1 MYGQIQKLQ
10 LIKKQVKYSV
20 SLVIKEMLS
29 MVLENGHSFLK
40 FNWRKNSS
48 KLVIYFSSSDI
59 RKWTFLHMDTTV
71 IILFLEMNLASYL
84 KALIYF

>member
-29 MVLENGHSFLK
+29 MVLEN
-40 FNWRKNSS
+40 
-48 KLVIYFSSSDI
+48 
-59 RKWTFLHMDTTV
+59 
-71 IILFLEMNLASYL
+71 
-84 KALIYF
+84 